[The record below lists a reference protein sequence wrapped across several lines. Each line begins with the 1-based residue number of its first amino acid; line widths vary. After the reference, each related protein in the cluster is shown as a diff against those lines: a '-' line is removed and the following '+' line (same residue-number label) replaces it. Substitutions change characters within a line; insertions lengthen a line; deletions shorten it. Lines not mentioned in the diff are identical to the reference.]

1 MKILPKHKRGLP
13 PSMAK
18 KAETPRP
25 TVRITKPSKPV
36 PKEFHQHDEGVA
48 VRRARHRKKRRS

>member
-18 KAETPRP
+18 KAEAPGP
-25 TVRITKPSKPV
+25 TVRITKP
-36 PKEFHQHDEGVA
+36 PKEQGKDFHQHDEGVH
-48 VRRARHRKKRRS
+48 VRRARQRKRRK